1 MSQRK
6 EKYLRRALNEANR
19 LEGAAVELAAM
30 GQRLERH
37 LIGTDRRLA
46 ASIRDTQQLRDE
58 VRRQRR
64 RRDRAAGRGMAYL
77 AMILA
82 VVSLILSVVAITRP
96 GTEAEQPAPADSRGA
111 ELATMTVMWMDGLL
125 VEQEEDPMEA
135 EKITD
140 ALLAQG
146 YLSDLVPLSY
156 EDQDLLRTASEEGG
170 VPYTMALAVIETE
183 TNFNN
188 VAGDDGDSVGYMQ
201 VAQRWHSDRMERL
214 GVTDLWDPYGNFRVG
229 CDFLGELLE
238 DYGDPDKAL
247 MAYNMGPKRAAEL
260 WEEGIYETQYSRTV
274 MERAGAW
281 ERAISDAGGTPGC

>member
-82 VVSLILSVVAITRP
+82 AVSLILSVVAIIRP
-96 GTEAEQPAPADSRGA
+96 GTEAEQPAPADSRG
-111 ELATMTVMWMDGLL
+111 
-125 VEQEEDPMEA
+125 
-135 EKITD
+135 
-140 ALLAQG
+140 
-146 YLSDLVPLSY
+146 
-156 EDQDLLRTASEEGG
+156 R
-170 VPYTMALAVIETE
+170 
-183 TNFNN
+183 
-188 VAGDDGDSVGYMQ
+188 
-201 VAQRWHSDRMERL
+201 R
-214 GVTDLWDPYGNFRVG
+214 
-229 CDFLGELLE
+229 
-238 DYGDPDKAL
+238 
-247 MAYNMGPKRAAEL
+247 
-260 WEEGIYETQYSRTV
+260 
-274 MERAGAW
+274 
-281 ERAISDAGGTPGC
+281 

>member
-82 VVSLILSVVAITRP
+82 AVSLILSVVAILRP
-96 GTEAEQPAPADSRGA
+96 GTEAEQPAPAASR
-111 ELATMTVMWMDGLL
+111 
-125 VEQEEDPMEA
+125 
-135 EKITD
+135 
-140 ALLAQG
+140 
-146 YLSDLVPLSY
+146 
-156 EDQDLLRTASEEGG
+156 RTH
-170 VPYTMALAVIETE
+170 TR
-183 TNFNN
+183 
-188 VAGDDGDSVGYMQ
+188 
-201 VAQRWHSDRMERL
+201 AQRPDR
-214 GVTDLWDPYGNFRVG
+214 T
-229 CDFLGELLE
+229 
-238 DYGDPDKAL
+238 KASL
-247 MAYNMGPKRAAEL
+247 FNTTKKYPPAKSP
-260 WEEGIYETQYSRTV
+260 Q
-274 MERAGAW
+274 
-281 ERAISDAGGTPGC
+281 